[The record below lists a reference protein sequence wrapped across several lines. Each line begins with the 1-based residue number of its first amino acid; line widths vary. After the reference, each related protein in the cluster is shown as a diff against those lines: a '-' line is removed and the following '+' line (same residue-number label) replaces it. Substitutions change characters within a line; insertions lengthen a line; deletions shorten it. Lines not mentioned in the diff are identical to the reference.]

1 MGYAKNKSAFNGVQ
15 LNVFYGGT
23 FDPIHFGHLAVANAA
38 QKALQS
44 TIHFLPSADPP
55 HRPVTS
61 ACAQDRANMVELAIA
76 HNPYF
81 KCDRRELYRQGKS
94 YSIDT
99 LNALRSEF
107 GPQAPIVWLIGMDS
121 FIGLASWHHWRE
133 IFSLCHFAIAPRP
146 EHAIESVEALLQEV
160 IADRWVKSAQ
170 ELQLTPSGSLYLL
183 PMALREESATLV
195 RKGFQQGDLAN
206 PFLPA
211 SVAEYI
217 KTHQLYASGV

>member
-1 MGYAKNKSAFNGVQ
+1 SAITGVQ

-23 FDPIHFGHLAVANAA
+23 SDPIHFGHLAVATAA
-38 QKALQS
+38 QQALQS

-55 HRPVTS
+55 HRAITS

-81 KCDRRELYRQGKS
+81 KCDRRELYGHGKS
-94 YSIDT
+94 YSFDT
-99 LNALRSEF
+99 LNALRTEYGSK
-107 GPQAPIVWLIGMDS
+107 APIIWLMGMDS
-121 FIGLASWHHWRE
+121 FLGLTSWYHWRE
-133 IFSLCHFAIAPRP
+133 LFSLCHFAIAPRP
-146 EHAIESVEALLQEV
+146 EHGVESVESVLQEA
-160 IADRWVKSAQ
+160 IAGRWVKSAQ

-183 PMALREESATLV
+183 PMVLREESATRV
-195 RKGFQQGDLAN
+195 RMGFQQGERDN